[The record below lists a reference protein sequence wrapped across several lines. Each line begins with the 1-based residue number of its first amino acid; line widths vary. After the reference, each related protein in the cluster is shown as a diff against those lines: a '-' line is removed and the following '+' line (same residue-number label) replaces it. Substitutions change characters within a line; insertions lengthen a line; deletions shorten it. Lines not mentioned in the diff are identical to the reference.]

1 MPSFFYVLVPLG
13 ELAQGHLIFPQIA
26 AIILVCSINPM
37 GMSFIFFL
45 IMKKFLPSENQSFPT
60 HVLEITGEHGPDYPL
75 LQLIDNSF
83 SAREPNNIKTTDANS
98 PRKTEAQHGNVDALI
113 ASLKDGWNVTCWPL
127 NLYVDENGNEELFDG
142 RHTLK
147 SVKANKYSSVPV
159 ALYNRKITE
168 EELYNNL
175 SKHSVLTLSGLFANA
190 TDGTINAKTHDFVRA
205 IKEVIEKENLPL
217 TREIVEKLAKITGV
231 YSRYSSTGTISG
243 IINSVLNTKIKSIK
257 VFNTT
262 KEEVEHYILN
272 SDKFGKNNYSKSD
285 GVATRSKI
293 LDKQFTYRY
302 AGDILKWA
310 FAARGKNENLRVICS
325 SKAEHESQIEE
336 ERIEIIECMKE
347 IFLNPVNFY
356 RDVVKSQFLQNNWIL
371 TPPVVSIEDLP
382 LEIWAM
388 PQIEGE
394 TEAIQLL

>member
-1 MPSFFYVLVPLG
+1 
-13 ELAQGHLIFPQIA
+13 
-26 AIILVCSINPM
+26 
-37 GMSFIFFL
+37 
-45 IMKKFLPSENQSFPT
+45 MKKFLPSQNQSFPT
-60 HVLEITGEHGPDYPL
+60 HVLQITGEHGPDYPL

-83 SAREPNNIKTTDANS
+83 SAREPNNIKTTEANS
-98 PRKTEAQHGNVDALI
+98 PRKTEAQHGNVDALT

-243 IINSVLNTKIKSIK
+243 IINSVLNTKTKSIK

-262 KEEVEHYILN
+262 KEEVEHYIVN
-272 SDKFGKNNYSKSD
+272 NDKFGRNNYSKLD
-285 GVATRSKI
+285 GVANRSKI

-347 IFLNPVNFY
+347 IFLNPVNVY
-356 RDVVKSQFLQNNWIL
+356 RDMIETQFSQNNWTL
-371 TPPVVSIEDLP
+371 TLPVVSIEDLP

-388 PQIEGE
+388 PQIQGE

>member
-1 MPSFFYVLVPLG
+1 MPLG
-13 ELAQGHLIFPQIA
+13 ELVQGHLIFPQIA

-83 SAREPNNIKTTDANS
+83 SAREPNNIKTTEANS
-98 PRKTEAQHGNVDALI
+98 PRKTEAQHGNVDALT

-262 KEEVEHYILN
+262 KEEVEHYIDN
-272 SDKFGKNNYSKSD
+272 NDKFGKNNYSKSD

-347 IFLNPVNFY
+347 IFLNPVNVY
-356 RDVVKSQFLQNNWIL
+356 RDMIESQFSQNNWTL
-371 TPPVVSIEDLP
+371 TLPVVSIEDLP

>member
-1 MPSFFYVLVPLG
+1 MSVFEV
-13 ELAQGHLIFPQIA
+13 AQGHLIFPQIA

-83 SAREPNNIKTTDANS
+83 SAREPNNIKTTEANS
-98 PRKTEAQHGNVDALI
+98 PRKTEAQHGNVDALT

-217 TREIVEKLAKITGV
+217 TREITEKLAKITGV
-231 YSRYSSTGTISG
+231 YSRYSSKNTISG
-243 IINSVLNTKIKSIK
+243 IINSVLNTKTKSIK

-262 KEEVEHYILN
+262 KEEVEHYIDN
-272 SDKFGKNNYSKSD
+272 NDKFGKNNYSKSD

-347 IFLNPVNFY
+347 IFLNPVNVY
-356 RDVVKSQFLQNNWIL
+356 RDMIETQFSQIGL
-371 TPPVVSIEDLP
+371 TLPVVSIEDLP
-382 LEIWAM
+382 LEIWAI

>member
-1 MPSFFYVLVPLG
+1 MPSFFYVLVPVF
-13 ELAQGHLIFPQIA
+13 EVAQGHLIFPQIA

-83 SAREPNNIKTTDANS
+83 SAREPNNIKTTEANS
-98 PRKTEAQHGNVDALI
+98 PRKTEAQHGNVDALT

-217 TREIVEKLAKITGV
+217 TREITEKLAKITGV

-347 IFLNPVNFY
+347 IFLNPVNVY
-356 RDVVKSQFLQNNWIL
+356 RDMIETQFSQIGL
-371 TPPVVSIEDLP
+371 TLPVVSIQDLP

-388 PQIEGE
+388 PQIQGE

>member
-1 MPSFFYVLVPLG
+1 MSVFEV
-13 ELAQGHLIFPQIA
+13 AQGHLIFPQIA

-83 SAREPNNIKTTDANS
+83 SAREPNNIKTTEANS
-98 PRKTEAQHGNVDALI
+98 PRKTEAQHGNVDALT

-262 KEEVEHYILN
+262 KEEVEHYIDN
-272 SDKFGKNNYSKSD
+272 NDKFGKNNYSKSD

-347 IFLNPVNFY
+347 IFLNPVNVY
-356 RDVVKSQFLQNNWIL
+356 RDMIESQFSQNNWTL
-371 TPPVVSIEDLP
+371 TLPVVSIEDLP

>member
-336 ERIEIIECMKE
+336 ERIEIIECMNE
-347 IFLNPVNFY
+347 IFSHPIKVY
-356 RDVVKSQFLQNNWIL
+356 RDMIESKFSQLGL
-371 TPPVVSIEDLP
+371 TLPVVSIEDLP

-388 PQIEGE
+388 PQIQGE
-394 TEAIQLL
+394 EEAIQLL

>member
-1 MPSFFYVLVPLG
+1 
-13 ELAQGHLIFPQIA
+13 
-26 AIILVCSINPM
+26 
-37 GMSFIFFL
+37 
-45 IMKKFLPSENQSFPT
+45 MKKFLPSDNQSFPT

-83 SAREPNNIKTTDANS
+83 SAREPNNIKTTEANS

-127 NLYVDENGNEELFDG
+127 SLYVDENGNEELFDG

-159 ALYNRKITE
+159 ALYNRKITG

-190 TDGTINAKTHDFVRA
+190 TDGTTNAKTHDFVRA
-205 IKEVIEKENLPL
+205 IKEVVEKENLPL
-217 TREIVEKLAKITGV
+217 TKDIVEKLAKITGV
-231 YSRYSSTGTISG
+231 YSRYSSKGTISG
-243 IINSVLNTKIKSIK
+243 IINSVLNTKTKSVK

-262 KEEVEHYILN
+262 KEEVQHYIDN
-272 SDKFGKNNYSKSD
+272 NDKFGKNNYSKVD

-293 LDKQFTYRY
+293 LDKQFAYRY

-336 ERIEIIECMKE
+336 ERIEIIEYMKE
-347 IFLNPVNFY
+347 IFLNPINVY
-356 RDVVKSQFLQNNWIL
+356 RDMIETQFSQLNL
-371 TPPVVSIEDLP
+371 KLPVVSIEDLP

-388 PQIEGE
+388 PQIQGE
-394 TEAIQLL
+394 AEATQLL

>member
-1 MPSFFYVLVPLG
+1 
-13 ELAQGHLIFPQIA
+13 
-26 AIILVCSINPM
+26 M

-83 SAREPNNIKTTDANS
+83 SAREPNNIKTTEANS
-98 PRKTEAQHGNVDALI
+98 PRKTEAQHGNVDALT

-243 IINSVLNTKIKSIK
+243 IINSVLNTKTKSIK

-262 KEEVEHYILN
+262 KEEVENYIVN
-272 SDKFGKNNYSKSD
+272 NDKFGRNNYSKLD
-285 GVATRSKI
+285 GVGNRSKI

-336 ERIEIIECMKE
+336 ERIEIIECMNE
-347 IFLNPVNFY
+347 IFSHPIKVY
-356 RDVVKSQFLQNNWIL
+356 RDMIETKFSQLGL
-371 TPPVVSIEDLP
+371 TLPVVSIEDLP

-388 PQIEGE
+388 PQIQGE
-394 TEAIQLL
+394 EEAIQLL

>member
-1 MPSFFYVLVPLG
+1 MLNQFDGHVLC
-13 ELAQGHLIFPQIA
+13 I
-26 AIILVCSINPM
+26 
-37 GMSFIFFL
+37 FL
-45 IMKKFLPSENQSFPT
+45 IMKKFLPTENQSFPT

-83 SAREPNNIKTTDANS
+83 SAREPNTIKTTEANS

-127 NLYVDENGNEELFDG
+127 SLYVDDNGNEELFDG

-147 SVKANKYSSVPV
+147 SIKVNNYSSVPV
-159 ALYNRKITE
+159 ALYNRKVTG
-168 EELYNNL
+168 EELYDNL
-175 SKHSVLTLSGLFANA
+175 SKHSILTLSGLFANA
-190 TDGTINAKTHDFVRA
+190 TDGTTNAKTHDFVRA
-205 IKEVIEKENLPL
+205 IKEVIETENIPL
-217 TREIVEKLAKITGV
+217 TKQTVEKLAKITGV
-231 YSRYSSTGTISG
+231 YSRYSSKGTISG
-243 IINSVLNTKIKSIK
+243 IINSVLNTKTKSVK

-262 KEEVEHYILN
+262 KEECEHYISN
-272 SDKFGKNNYSKSD
+272 NDKFGKNNYSKVD

-293 LDKQFTYRY
+293 LDKQFAYRY

-310 FAARGKNENLRVICS
+310 FAARGKDENLRVICS

-347 IFLNPVNFY
+347 IFLNPVNVY
-356 RDVVKSQFLQNNWIL
+356 RDMIETQFSQIGL
-371 TPPVVSIEDLP
+371 TLPVVSIQDLP

-388 PQIEGE
+388 PQIQGE

>member
-1 MPSFFYVLVPLG
+1 MPPFFYVLMSVF
-13 ELAQGHLIFPQIA
+13 EVAQGHLIFPQIA

-83 SAREPNNIKTTDANS
+83 SAREPNNIKTTEANS
-98 PRKTEAQHGNVDALI
+98 PRKTEAQHGNVDALT

-217 TREIVEKLAKITGV
+217 TREITEKLAKITGV
-231 YSRYSSTGTISG
+231 YSRYSSKNTISG
-243 IINSVLNTKIKSIK
+243 IINSVLNTKTKSIK

-262 KEEVEHYILN
+262 KEEVEHYIDN
-272 SDKFGKNNYSKSD
+272 NDKFGKNNYSKSD

-347 IFLNPVNFY
+347 IFLNPVNVY
-356 RDVVKSQFLQNNWIL
+356 RDMIETQFSQIGL
-371 TPPVVSIEDLP
+371 TLPVVSIEDLP

-394 TEAIQLL
+394 TGAIQLL